1 MTCRIRA
8 MSKDDISQVAAID
21 REAFPTMW
29 PPVNFNSELTN
40 RLAHYIVA
48 ADGAKP
54 INSTESQTAIRLVPV
69 RSFLGLKLPF
79 SSKAKHI
86 ENSSLPG
93 EYIVGFVGMWNMV
106 DEAHIINIAVRA
118 SHRGKGIGEFL
129 LIASIDMARKLHAHV
144 VTLEVRV
151 SNKIAQNLYSK
162 YGFMETGVRK
172 NYYTDNKE
180 DALIMTTDNIFS
192 PSFINRF
199 QGLKSAH
206 LAKLNNIQ
214 YQIGV

>member
-1 MTCRIRA
+1 MNCNIRI
-8 MSKDDISQVAAID
+8 MSKGDITQVTAID

-29 PPVNFNSELTN
+29 PPVNFSHELTN

-48 ADGAKP
+48 ADGARAP
-54 INSTESQTAIRLVPV
+54 SSSESEQAIKLVPV
-69 RSFLGLKLPF
+69 HSFLGLRLPF
-79 SSKAKHI
+79 SGRGKSP
-86 ENSSLPG
+86 NTSMSS
-93 EYIVGFVGMWNMV
+93 EYIMGFVGMWIMV

-118 SHRGKGIGEFL
+118 SHRGQGIGEL
-129 LIASIDMARKLHAHV
+129 LIISSLDVAKKLHARV

-162 YGFMETGVRK
+162 YGFKEAGVRK

-192 PSFINRF
+192 PSFVSHF
-199 QGLKSAH
+199 EGLKTAH
-206 LAKLNNIQ
+206 FARLGQFN
-214 YQIGV
+214 YQLDN